1 LKNLITL
8 NHAKLNPALY
18 MPLVV
23 SMLLA
28 RNELAC
34 SSFIGI
40 ARKYGDRAA
49 DFFPARG
56 DATAD
61 TAGM

>member
-1 LKNLITL
+1 
-8 NHAKLNPALY
+8 
-18 MPLVV
+18 
-23 SMLLA
+23 MLLA
-28 RNELAC
+28 RNESARF
-34 SSFIGI
+34 SFMDI